1 MVNKYCCIDIET
13 TLTCFLIVMKDF
25 QSKKSTCYKISKH
38 RNDYD
43 KLVKHWKSLIKRNY
57 YFVGFNNLGF
67 DSQVIEFILKKPRTY
82 TEIYEEAQR
91 VINLPDENKW
101 EHVIP
106 EWKLSFKNLDLFKIM
121 HYDNKN
127 KSCSLKHAEYS
138 MRLENIEEMPLAHNI
153 SYTLEQEL
161 LTEEYC
167 ENDVLATETLLSK
180 MLDMVEL
187 RFDIQNQTDISC
199 LNMNNGKIGMEIL
212 LTEYCKATGYSKKY
226 VKTLDKKT
234 SYRVP
239 LGKLIY
245 PHIKFKTPEFNSVL
259 ENFKDIVW
267 GETTSDDEK
276 GLFKL
281 NYKDS
286 IGSAAYVYGYGG
298 LHQSTHGVF
307 EADENTVIMDC
318 DVGSLYPSIPIS
330 YYKKLLETMSDDEI
344 KEYLTEDKP
353 CIFPPHLGLEIL
365 KTYKNEIVD
374 KRLAEKAK
382 PKLEQNKTII
392 SGYKEAANIPY
403 GKSGE
408 ITSWFYSKEYNL
420 TTTINGQLLI
430 SMLTESLYEIPNVQM
445 LQNNTDGITV
455 KFEKKYLDLY
465 YQKCKE
471 FEDNTYLVLEYAEY
485 SRMVIINVNNYLAV
499 YTNGK
504 IKRKGSF
511 EIYEDFVSMK
521 SYHKNPSFLIIPLA
535 IQEYFVNKTPIRDF
549 IKNHQNIYDF
559 CGLTKRKGAYKLCQ
573 WDKNGNKTEFGKIVR
588 YYISKSGGYLI
599 KDYGIVQNSKGKKIH
614 KIDKV
619 EANNGVR
626 VLNHIK
632 EGQIYDIDYT
642 YYIKATEKII
652 FEIQGD
658 RNQTTLF

>member
-1 MVNKYCCIDIET
+1 MYVIYDIET
-13 TLTCFLIVMKDF
+13 TLTCFLVVLKDF
-25 QSKKSTCYKISKH
+25 QSKSVCYKISKH

-43 KLVKHWKSLIKRNY
+43 KLVEHWKSLVKRGY

-67 DSQVIEFILKKPRTY
+67 DSQVMEFILKQPRTY
-82 TEIYEEAQR
+82 SEIYDEAQR
-91 VINLPDENKW
+91 IIRLEDSERWENS
-101 EHVIP
+101 IP

-161 LTEEYC
+161 LIERYC

-180 MLDMVEL
+180 MLDMIEL
-187 RFDIQNQTDISC
+187 RFDIQKQTGINC

-212 LTEYCKATGYSKKY
+212 LTEYCKATGYSKSY
-226 VKTLDKKT
+226 VKSLDKKI
-234 SYRVP
+234 SHRVS

-245 PHIKFKTPEFNSVL
+245 PHIKFKTKEFNSVL
-259 ENFKDIVW
+259 DKFKNIVW
-267 GETTSDDEK
+267 GETTSNDDK
-276 GLFKL
+276 GLFSL
-281 NYKDS
+281 NYKNS
-286 IGSAAYVYGYGG
+286 VGSAAYIYGYGG

-330 YYKKLLETMSDDEI
+330 YYKKLLETMNDDEI

-382 PKLEQNKTII
+382 PKKEQNKTII

-455 KFEKKYLDLY
+455 RFEKKYLDLY

-471 FEDNTYLVLEYAEY
+471 FEDETYLTLEYAEY
-485 SRMVIINVNNYLAV
+485 SKMAIINVNNYLAV

-511 EIYEDFVSMK
+511 EIYEDFVNMK
-521 SYHKNPSFLIIPLA
+521 AYHKNPSFLVIPLA

-559 CGLTKRKGAYKLCQ
+559 CGLVKKKGAYTLCQ
-573 WDKNGNKTEFGKIVR
+573 WDKDGNKTDFGKIVR
-588 YYISKSGGYLI
+588 YYISKSEGYLI
-599 KDYGIVQNSKGKKIH
+599 KDYGYVFDSKGKKTY

-619 EANNGVR
+619 EAKNGVS
-626 VLNHIK
+626 VLNNVK
-632 EGQIYDIDYT
+632 EEQTYDINYT
-642 YYIKATEKII
+642 YYIKAAEKII
-652 FEIQGD
+652 FEIEGNLQ
-658 RNQTTLF
+658 QTALEL